1 MQYHG
6 KTSQHLMVN
15 LFKGYKAAADK
26 EFVSYI
32 LLKNCEYNEGG
43 AIDMD
48 KLITN

>member
-1 MQYHG
+1 
-6 KTSQHLMVN
+6 MVN
-15 LFKGYKAAADK
+15 LCKGYKAAADK
-26 EFVSYI
+26 DFVSYI